1 MISKSQAS
9 QIADDVVDAG
19 RRDRTWRNGF
29 TRPLPRWFRGAHLAD
44 LSDYERHVRFEELS
58 RRALTRPGWV
68 IAALAIMAAFVAPA
82 IFFARM
88 PFAALFGSP
97 VVLAA
102 RHYAL
107 RREFANDARAFAA
120 RAANTAPVEPLP
132 QERE

>member
-9 QIADDVVDAG
+9 QIADGVLEAG

-29 TRPLPRWFRGAHLAD
+29 THPLPRWFRGAHLAG
-44 LSDYERHVRFEELS
+44 LSDYERHGRFDELS
-58 RRALTRPGWV
+58 RRLLNRPGWM
-68 IAALAIMAAFVAPA
+68 IAALSIVAGFAVPA

-88 PFAALFGSP
+88 PFALLFASP

-107 RREFANDARAFAA
+107 RREFANDARAFAG
-120 RAANTAPVEPLP
+120 RAGNTVPVESLR
-132 QERE
+132 QERA